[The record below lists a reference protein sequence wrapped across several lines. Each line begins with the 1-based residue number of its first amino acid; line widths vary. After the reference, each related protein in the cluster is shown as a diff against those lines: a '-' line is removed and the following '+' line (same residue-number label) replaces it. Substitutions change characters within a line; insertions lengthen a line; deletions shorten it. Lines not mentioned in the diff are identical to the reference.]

1 MTAYVIFDVEIRDI
15 PKYQELM
22 MELNQHSKLQER
34 GILRE
39 LANTRSIKEMG
50 NREEL
55 LSWSSLRWL
64 QG

>member
-50 NREEL
+50 NRAEL